1 MSRTRVAAVGAV
13 FQYTQFALA
22 LVSGFILFPL
32 TIGYLGAYDN
42 GLWLITGEL
51 AGYLLV
57 GDLGVFAVLPWL
69 VAAKDG
75 AGDRVGIA
83 RHLADALTVGMIVGA
98 GFVAVGAGIWWVDPA
113 ALGVNPADWGKI
125 RGPLAFV
132 IVSLGVGFPLRA
144 FTALLGGLQDVT
156 FVGLVNLGQTALT
169 VTLTATLIPLGYGLP
184 GLAVAAG
191 VPPLLGG
198 LAAGVRAFARHRDT
212 TAGWS
217 RPRWDGCRHLLG
229 QGFGAWLGSLGVRL
243 QTASTGLVLAALG
256 RPDLATVYAATGK
269 VAQVAQA
276 MSSILPDSGLV
287 GLSQVYG
294 TGDAARTRRVVICLL
309 LLYLLIPGVV
319 AIGLFAANPWFV
331 RAWLGPNF
339 YAGDY
344 VSVLLAVNLVLWVAL
359 GGVFKVVGVV
369 GYRTPIGLVSI
380 VGGIF
385 GLGLSYWLGS
395 HHGLAGLAEAS
406 VITTIAFSPIGLYL
420 LARVYGVRPVDYLTE
435 CILPWAVR
443 AVSFFVVATCLSGF
457 FDGVPW
463 LVVVPVVILLC
474 GGHLVSIRPL
484 LERAPWP
491 NRVREMLTWLRLVS

>member
-1 MSRTRVAAVGAV
+1 MSRTRVAAMGAA

-32 TIGYLGAYDN
+32 TIRYLGAYDN

-51 AGYLLV
+51 AGYLLI

-83 RHLADALTVGMIVGA
+83 RHLADALTVGVVVGA
-98 GFVAVGAGIWWVDPA
+98 GIVAVGAGIWWVDLTM
-113 ALGVNPADWGKI
+113 LGVKPADWEKV
-125 RGPLAFV
+125 RGPLTFV

-144 FTALLGGLQDVT
+144 FMALLGGLQDVT
-156 FVGLVNLGQTALT
+156 FVGLVNLGQSALT
-169 VTLTATLIPLGYGLP
+169 VTLIATLIPLGYGLP
-184 GLAVAAG
+184 GLAVATG

-198 LAAGVRAFARHRDT
+198 LAAGVRAFTRYRDAT
-212 TAGWS
+212 TGWYQ
-217 RPRWDGCRHLLG
+217 PQWGGCRHLLG
-229 QGFGAWLGSLGVRL
+229 QGFGAWLGGLGVRL
-243 QTASTGLVLAALG
+243 QTASTGLVLAVLG

-276 MSSILPDSGLV
+276 MCSILPDSGLI
-287 GLSQVYG
+287 GLSQVHG
-294 TGDAARTRRVVICLL
+294 AGDPTRTRRVVICLL
-309 LLYLLIPGVV
+309 TLYLLIPGVV

-344 VSVLLAVNLVLWVAL
+344 VSVLLAVNLILWVAF

-369 GYRTPIGLVSI
+369 GFRTPIGLAAV
-380 VGGIF
+380 VGGVF

-395 HHGLAGLAEAS
+395 LQGLAGLAESS
-406 VITTIAFSPIGLYL
+406 VISTVAFSPIGLYL
-420 LARVYGVRPVDYLTE
+420 LARVYGVRPVEYLTD
-435 CILPWAVR
+435 CVLPWALR
-443 AVSFFVVATCLSGF
+443 AVPFFVFAACLAGF
-457 FDGVPW
+457 LDGVSW

-474 GGHLVSIRPL
+474 GGYLVSIRSL

-491 NRVREMLTWLRLVS
+491 ARVREMLNRLRLIS